1 MEQLT
6 QLIFRHAQPKRL
18 NNTVITG
25 PMLASLAEAYVEAI
39 NTGAV
44 PTIAT
49 AWQVRQHT
57 SLLANCAPWLRCGC
71 HSQSVVCINSRSI
84 SWAAMWKPEGLV

>member
-1 MEQLT
+1 MLS
-6 QLIFRHAQPKRL
+6 PKRL

-49 AWQVRQHT
+49 AWQVAATHHCLQT
-57 SLLANCAPWLRCGC
+57 ALTGCAAP
-71 HSQSVVCINSRSI
+71 V
-84 SWAAMWKPEGLV
+84 MPKF

>member
-49 AWQVRQHT
+49 AWQVRQHIT
-57 SLLANCAPWLRCGC
+57 ACSLHSLAALRP
-71 HSQSVVCINSRSI
+71 VMPRV
-84 SWAAMWKPEGLV
+84 

>member
-49 AWQVRQHT
+49 AWQVRQHIAAGRLG
-57 SLLANCAPWLRCGC
+57 SLAALRLSRPQCGRPP
-71 HSQSVVCINSRSI
+71 SQ
-84 SWAAMWKPEGLV
+84 G

>member
-49 AWQVRQHT
+49 AWQVAAYITTCKLR
-57 SLLANCAPWLRCGC
+57 SLAALRLSCPKC
-71 HSQSVVCINSRSI
+71 SLHQFQV
-84 SWAAMWKPEGLV
+84 

>member
-1 MEQLT
+1 MEQMR

-18 NNTVITG
+18 NNIVITG

-49 AWQVRQHT
+49 AWQVRQHIT
-57 SLLANCAPWLRCGC
+57 ACSLHSLAALRP
-71 HSQSVVCINSRSI
+71 VMPRV
-84 SWAAMWKPEGLV
+84 